1 MTPKRLR
8 WIQDWIR
15 TIERA
20 GDRDS
25 PLLQRLRRAEQYLVR
40 RMMR

>member
-20 GDRDS
+20 GDLDS
-25 PLLQRLRRAEQYLVR
+25 KLLQRLRRAEQYLVR